1 MLIYIQKHHR
11 RNLVAALVIFL
22 VLVYF
27 LLIRPAFGVITAFEK
42 TQESAKATVA
52 AATSLDVAAFN
63 RSLPDLEKNLD
74 ETKKKLGFARFARF
88 LPVIGGF
95 FGDATHLLT
104 SSEHLLAAA
113 KTAANLLE
121 PEINKLGVTPGQ
133 DIPADKRVQV
143 LINSLSVLAPNLD
156 KIAPEI
162 KAAKSEIDKVE
173 GKYPPLP
180 RLGKI
185 STQVQGAKQLVAQAE
200 FFLVEAKPL
209 ITTLPKVAGIDRPK
223 TYLILFQNDK
233 ELRGSGGFL
242 TAYTF
247 AKVDK
252 GNLTTTGSADIYAL
266 DEQINRVC
274 LKKICQQTPPAA
286 IVKYLPE
293 PTGQRKQAIESRD
306 SNISPDWKVA
316 ATEFEKFYNI
326 AGGPPIDGIIGV
338 DTYFV
343 QNLLEVTGPVS
354 VGGYATKFTKDNVAE
369 ELLTYSDTVFAGK
382 AGRKAVLG
390 DLMNSILL
398 YITRSPKEKFPTTI
412 SQFLKSAAE
421 KHLLFYFKD
430 DAVQQAFEQLNWA
443 ARVKDSPA
451 GGDGDYLAVVDS
463 NFAGGKANLFVEQE
477 VKQNIKLEG
486 DKIVKEITI
495 TWRNP
500 APYNN
505 KRNPGYRDWVRVY
518 TPAGTKLISGEGSA
532 DGIRESEELG
542 KTVFDGFITV
552 RPAGGVAKLQLKLE
566 LPAKVKKGKALE
578 LLIQKQ
584 PGTDNVK
591 HTVTLAGK
599 QIEKPFTLKTDKT
612 VEIKI

>member
-1 MLIYIQKHHR
+1 MQKHHK
-11 RNLVAALVIFL
+11 RNLVVAIAIFL

-27 LLIRPAFGVITAFEK
+27 FLIRPAFGVIAAFEK
-42 TQESAKATVA
+42 TQESAKVTVA

-63 RSLPDLEKNLD
+63 RSLPDLEKNLS
-74 ETKKKLGFARFARF
+74 ETKKKLGFAKFARF
-88 LPVIGGF
+88 LPIIGGF

-121 PEINKLGVTPGQ
+121 PEINKLGVTPGK

-143 LINSLSVLAPNLD
+143 LVNSLSVLSPNLD
-156 KIAPEI
+156 KINPEI
-162 KAAKSEIDKVE
+162 KAAKTEIDKVE

-180 RLGKI
+180 GLRKI
-185 STQVQGAKQLVAQAE
+185 STQVQGAKQLVSQAE
-200 FFLVEAKPL
+200 FFLVEARPL
-209 ITTLPKVAGIDRPK
+209 TTTLPKVAGIDRPK

-233 ELRGSGGFL
+233 ELRPSGGFL

-252 GNLTTTGSADIYAL
+252 GNLTTSGSNDIYAL
-266 DEQINRVC
+266 DEQIDRIC
-274 LKKICQQTPPAA
+274 LQKICPLTPPSA

-326 AGGPPIDGIIGV
+326 AGGPSIDGIIGV

-343 QNLLEVTGPVS
+343 QNLLEITGPVS
-354 VGGYATKFTKDNVAE
+354 VGGYQGKFSKDNVVD
-369 ELLTYSDTVFAGK
+369 ELLTYSDSVFAGK

-390 DLMNSILL
+390 DLMYSILL
-398 YITRSPKEKFPTTI
+398 YITHSPKEKFPTAI

-443 ARVKDSPA
+443 ARVKDF
-451 GGDGDYLAVVDS
+451 DGDYLEVVDS
-463 NFAGGKANLFVEQE
+463 NFAGGKANLFVEEE

-486 DKIVKEITI
+486 DKIIKGITI

-500 APYNN
+500 GPYNN

-518 TPAGTKLISGEGSA
+518 TPAGTKLISGDGSA

-552 RPAGGVAKLQLKLE
+552 RPGGGVAKLQLKLE
-566 LPAKVKKGKALE
+566 LPAKVKKGKTIE

-599 QIEKPFTLKTDKT
+599 QIEKPFVLKTDRT